1 VDLLC
6 GLFGK
11 TRQAYYKRKKET
23 YKESINED
31 LVLTIVRKIRET
43 QKRTGGRKLLK
54 MVRER
59 VEQEQLMGRDAFFN
73 LLRSHGLHVRKRKFR
88 AVTTNSFHWLHKYP
102 NLIKNL
108 SPEKPNHLWVSDITY
123 INTDNGFLYLYLIT
137 DAYSRKIIGW
147 HLSDNLGSD
156 NAILALFMAISQL
169 PANCGG
175 IIHHSDRG
183 IQYCSLKYVKILESH
198 GIKISMTENGDPY
211 ENAIAERVN
220 GILKTEWLYD
230 MDLHGYAD
238 ALVAVKQII
247 KIYNTER
254 LHSSIEMLTPDQA
267 HSQSGKLKRLWKSYK
282 RSKSSVLNPE
292 NTGII
297 QTTTENMS
305 IESNFVNL
313 YQY

>member
-1 VDLLC
+1 
-6 GLFGK
+6 LFGK
-11 TRQAYYKRKKET
+11 TRQAYYKRKKES

-31 LVLTIVRKIRET
+31 LVLTVVRKIRET
-43 QKRTGGRKLLK
+43 QKRTGGRKLLE
-54 MVRER
+54 MVREK
-59 VEQEQLMGRDAFFN
+59 VEQEKLMGRDAFFN
-73 LLRSHGLHVRKRKFR
+73 LLRSHGLHVRKRRFR

-102 NLIKNL
+102 NLIKGL
-108 SPEKPNHLWVSDITY
+108 SPERPNHLWVSDITY
-123 INTDNGFLYLYLIT
+123 INTDDGFLYLYLIT

-169 PANCGG
+169 PASCGE

-183 IQYCSLKYVKILESH
+183 IQYCSLKYVKILEAH

-230 MDLHGYAD
+230 MDLHGYTD
-238 ALVAVKQII
+238 ALIAVKQIV

-254 LHSSIEMLTPDQA
+254 LHSSIEMLTPNQA
-267 HSQSGKLKRLWKSYK
+267 HSQSGKLKRIWKS
-282 RSKSSVLNPE
+282 
-292 NTGII
+292 
-297 QTTTENMS
+297 
-305 IESNFVNL
+305 
-313 YQY
+313 

>member
-1 VDLLC
+1 LLC

-11 TRQAYYKRKKET
+11 TRQAYYKQKKET

-31 LVLTIVRKIRET
+31 LVLTVVKKIRET
-43 QKRTGGRKLLK
+43 QKRTGGRKLLE
-54 MVRER
+54 MVREK
-59 VEQEQLMGRDAFFN
+59 VDQEQLMGRDAFFN

-102 NLIKNL
+102 NLIRGL
-108 SPEKPNHLWVSDITY
+108 SPERPNHLWVSDITY
-123 INTDNGFLYLYLIT
+123 ISTDNGFLYLYLIT

-169 PANCGG
+169 PANCGE

-183 IQYCSLKYVKILESH
+183 IQYCSLKYVKILEAH

-230 MDLHGYAD
+230 MTLHNYTESREAIE
-238 ALVAVKQII
+238 QII
-247 KIYNTER
+247 SIYNTER

-267 HSQSGKLKRLWKSYK
+267 HSRTGKLKRLWKSY
-282 RSKSSVLNPE
+282 RNSKLDRIYPE
-292 NTGII
+292 NTEEMQATTDKKII
-297 QTTTENMS
+297 EN
-305 IESNFVNL
+305 NFVNL
-313 YQY
+313 YQN

>member
-1 VDLLC
+1 
-6 GLFGK
+6 LFGK
-11 TRQAYYKRKKET
+11 TRQAYYKQKKET

-31 LVLTIVRKIRET
+31 LVLTVVRKIRET
-43 QKRTGGRKLLK
+43 QKRTGGRKLLE
-54 MVRER
+54 MVKEK
-59 VEQEQLMGRDAFFN
+59 VDQEQLMGRDAFFD

-102 NLIKNL
+102 NLIKGL
-108 SPEKPNHLWVSDITY
+108 TPERPNHLWVSDITY
-123 INTDNGFLYLYLIT
+123 INTDNGFLYLYLVT

-169 PANCGG
+169 PANCTE

-183 IQYCSLKYVKILESH
+183 IQYCSLKYVKILQAH

-230 MDLHGYAD
+230 MNLHDYTESREAIE
-238 ALVAVKQII
+238 QII
-247 KIYNTER
+247 RIYNTER
-254 LHSSIEMLTPDQA
+254 LHSSIEMLTPEQA
-267 HSQSGKLKRLWKSYK
+267 HSCTGKLKRLWKSYK
-282 RSKSSVLNPE
+282 KGYHSNIEPE
-292 NTGII
+292 NVEEM
-297 QTTTENMS
+297 QVKTETKLL
-305 IESNFVNL
+305 ESKFVNQ

>member
-1 VDLLC
+1 MLC

-11 TRQAYYKRKKET
+11 TRQAYYKQKKET
-23 YKESINED
+23 YKESLNED
-31 LVLTIVRKIRET
+31 LVLTVVRKIRET
-43 QKRTGGRKLLK
+43 QKRTGGRKLLE

-59 VEQEQLMGRDAFFN
+59 VNQEQLMGRDEFFN
-73 LLRSHGLHVRKRKFR
+73 FLRSHGLLVRKRKFR

-102 NLIKNL
+102 NLIKEL
-108 SPEKPNHLWVSDITY
+108 SPERPNHLWVSDITY
-123 INTDNGFLYLYLIT
+123 IKTGNGFLYLYLIT

-156 NAILALFMAISQL
+156 NAILALFMAVSQL
-169 PANCGG
+169 PADCNE

-183 IQYCSLKYVKILESH
+183 IQYCSVKYVKVLETH

-230 MDLHGYAD
+230 MDLHDYTD
-238 ALVAVKQII
+238 AMVAVKQII

-254 LHSSIEMLTPDQA
+254 LHSSIEMLTPNQA

-282 RSKSSVLNPE
+282 RNKNGRINPE
-292 NTGII
+292 NTGEM
-297 QTTTENMS
+297 QATTENKI

-313 YQY
+313 YQD

>member
-1 VDLLC
+1 M
-6 GLFGK
+6 FGR
-11 TRQAYYKRKKET
+11 TRQAYYKQKKET

-31 LVLTIVRKIRET
+31 LVLTVVRKIRET
-43 QKRTGGRKLLK
+43 QKRTGGRKLLE
-54 MVRER
+54 MVKER

-88 AVTTNSFHWLHKYP
+88 VVTTNSFHWLHKYP
-102 NLIKNL
+102 NLIKGL
-108 SPEKPNHLWVSDITY
+108 TPERPNHLWVSDITY
-123 INTDNGFLYLYLIT
+123 INTDNGFLYLYLVT

-169 PANCGG
+169 PANCTE

-183 IQYCSLKYVKILESH
+183 IQYCSLKYVKILQAH

-230 MDLHGYAD
+230 MNLHDYTESREAIE
-238 ALVAVKQII
+238 QII
-247 KIYNTER
+247 RIYNTER
-254 LHSSIEMLTPDQA
+254 LHSSIEMLTPEQA
-267 HSQSGKLKRLWKSYK
+267 HSCTGKLKRLWKSYK
-282 RSKSSVLNPE
+282 KGSHSNIEPE
-292 NTGII
+292 NAEEM
-297 QTTTENMS
+297 QVKTETKLL
-305 IESNFVNL
+305 ESKFVNL

>member
-1 VDLLC
+1 MDLLC

-23 YKESINED
+23 YKESVNED
-31 LVLTIVRKIRET
+31 LVLTVVRKIRET
-43 QKRTGGRKLLK
+43 QKRTGGRKLLE

-59 VEQEQLMGRDAFFN
+59 VTQEQLMGRDEFFN
-73 LLRSHGLHVRKRKFR
+73 LLRSHGLLVRKRKFR

-102 NLIKNL
+102 NLIKAL
-108 SPEKPNHLWVSDITY
+108 SPERPNHLWVSDITY

-156 NAILALFMAISQL
+156 SAILALLMAISQL
-169 PANCGG
+169 PINCSE

-183 IQYCSLKYVKILESH
+183 IQYCSLKYVKILKAH

-230 MDLHGYAD
+230 MDLHGYTD
-238 ALVAVKQII
+238 ALIALKQVIN
-247 KIYNTER
+247 IYNTER
-254 LHSSIEMLTPDQA
+254 LHSSIEMLTPEQA
-267 HSQSGKLKRLWKSYK
+267 HSQCGKLKRLWKTYN
-282 RSKSSVLNPE
+282 RSHNRSE
-292 NTGII
+292 NTEEM
-297 QTTTENMS
+297 QTTTENRIIGS
-305 IESNFVNL
+305 EFVNQ

>member
-1 VDLLC
+1 LIC
-6 GLFGK
+6 RLFGK

-31 LVLTIVRKIRET
+31 LVLTVVKKIRET
-43 QKRTGGRKLLK
+43 QKRTGGRKLLE
-54 MVRER
+54 MVREK

-73 LLRSHGLHVRKRKFR
+73 LLRSHGLHVRKRRFR

-102 NLIKNL
+102 NLIKSL
-108 SPEKPNHLWVSDITY
+108 SPERPNHIWVSDITY
-123 INTDNGFLYLYLIT
+123 INTGNGFLYLYLIT

-169 PANCGG
+169 PANCGE

-183 IQYCSLKYVKILESH
+183 IQYCSLKYVKILEAH

-230 MDLHGYAD
+230 MNLHNHIEARE
-238 ALVAVKQII
+238 AIEQII
-247 KIYNTER
+247 RIYNTER

-267 HSQSGKLKRLWKSYK
+267 HSCTGKLKRLWKSYK
-282 RSKSSVLNPE
+282 KSIRNNPKKITE
-292 NTGII
+292 M
-297 QTTTENMS
+297 QTNTENK
-305 IESNFVNL
+305 ITESNFVNL